1 LLFWAALASLSNG
14 RAAVS
19 AARPPIISRALLQV
33 FGATFGTTVS
43 FYLLLSVVPLY
54 ATSVGAGEVG
64 AGLTT
69 GALMFATVAAEL
81 VTPALIARFG
91 YRGVLAVG
99 LVLLG
104 LPALALPAATS
115 LGAILGV
122 SVVRG
127 FGFAIVV
134 VVGSALV
141 ASLVPRERRGE
152 GLGVYGVV
160 VSAPSVVGLPLGL
173 WLVAQFGFPPVF
185 VAGGLAALVGLSAV
199 PGLPGR
205 EPAAEEPVGMLAGL
219 RMPELIRPSVVFGA
233 TAMAAGVI
241 VTFLPL
247 ALTGSTGSVAELA
260 LLAQA
265 MTSTFT
271 RWWAGRHGDRHGSA
285 RLLMPAVFVS
295 GLGMLAL
302 VLIANPIVVIV
313 GMALF
318 GAGFGV
324 AQNAS
329 LAMMF
334 ERVSSA
340 GYGAVSAVWNLAY
353 DTGLGLGATAFGL
366 VAVQT
371 GYAFA
376 FGLTGVLVLAALLPA
391 WYDQRAS
398 DTAPDR

>member
-1 LLFWAALASLSNG
+1 LAPSYSGRAALA
-14 RAAVS
+14 
-19 AARPPIISRALLQV
+19 AARPPIVSRTLLQV

-54 ATSVGAGEVG
+54 ATSVGAGEIG

-69 GALMFATVAAEL
+69 GALMFATVAAEF

-91 YRGVLAVG
+91 NRVVLAVG

-115 LGAILGV
+115 LATILGV

-127 FGFAIVV
+127 CGFAIVV

-141 ASLVPRERRGE
+141 AALVPGERRGE

-160 VSAPSVVGLPLGL
+160 VSAPSVVALPIGL
-173 WLVAQFGFPPVF
+173 WLVAQFGYPPVF
-185 VAGGLAALVGLSAV
+185 VAGGLAALIGLIAV
-199 PGLPGR
+199 PGVPGR
-205 EPAAEEPVGMLAGL
+205 EPATEEPIGMLAGL
-219 RMPELIRPSVVFGA
+219 RMPALIRPSVVFGA
-233 TAMAAGVI
+233 TAMAAGVV
-241 VTFLPL
+241 VTFVPL
-247 ALTGSTGSVAELA
+247 ALVGTTGNVAELG

-265 MTSTFT
+265 TTSTFT

-285 RLLMPAVFVS
+285 RLLMPAVLVS
-295 GLGMLAL
+295 GLGMLGL

-313 GMALF
+313 GMVLF

-340 GYGAVSAVWNLAY
+340 GYGTVSAVWNLAY

-371 GYAFA
+371 GYPLA
-376 FGLTGVLVLAALLPA
+376 FGLTGALVLAALVPA
-391 WYDQRAS
+391 RYDQRPS
-398 DTAPDR
+398 DGAPRR